1 MPVQPQLTSYP
12 RLRQLLNMRTALSG
26 LLALSLAMPVM
37 ADDAADVIKL
47 TRAGQ
52 YAEALARADAALAQ
66 RPRDAQM
73 RFLKGVALAEH
84 NKPAEAITVFTR
96 LTEDFPD
103 LPEPYNNLAVLYA
116 AGGQYEKART
126 ALDKAIRTNP
136 AYATAYEN
144 LGDIHAKLASQAYEK
159 ALQIDTRNPDTKS
172 KLALVRNLNSYNG
185 TFGEPKSAA
194 ALAAVSQ
201 PAPASAKPTPPTV
214 VAAAPAPK
222 SVPPVAAPPV
232 ATPPVVAPPVA
243 AAVPAPKP
251 AAPAVAAAPSAAGAV
266 PAGPASKPPVAA
278 AKAVPPVVVAANTA
292 RQPDAASRSEAA
304 SARDAKR
311 QSAKTAAEAS
321 AKKQEKDDSRS
332 GSRSSP
338 EQAAVLAA
346 VSGWAKAWSAKD
358 VNGYLAYYASDFDTP
373 KGVSRK
379 AWSEEREA
387 RIVGKGR
394 IDVTV
399 ESPQVVVDGNTATV
413 KFRQI
418 YLSDRLTAKGRK
430 TLVLVKQRGK
440 WQIQQ
445 ERTGA

>member
-1 MPVQPQLTSYP
+1 
-12 RLRQLLNMRTALSG
+12 
-26 LLALSLAMPVM
+26 
-37 ADDAADVIKL
+37 
-47 TRAGQ
+47 
-52 YAEALARADAALAQ
+52 
-66 RPRDAQM
+66 
-73 RFLKGVALAEH
+73 
-84 NKPAEAITVFTR
+84 
-96 LTEDFPD
+96 
-103 LPEPYNNLAVLYA
+103 
-116 AGGQYEKART
+116 
-126 ALDKAIRTNP
+126 
-136 AYATAYEN
+136 
-144 LGDIHAKLASQAYEK
+144 QAYEK

-201 PAPASAKPTPPTV
+201 PAPKSA
-214 VAAAPAPK
+214 
-222 SVPPVAAPPV
+222 PPVAAPPV
-232 ATPPVVAPPVA
+232 VTPPVA

-251 AAPAVAAAPSAAGAV
+251 AAPAVAAAPSAARAV

-278 AKAVPPVVVAANTA
+278 APAPAKAVPPVVVAANTA

-399 ESPQVVVDGNTATV
+399 ESPQVAVDGNTATV